1 MCKYNDKA
9 EQHCNDVWYEDQDK
23 IKSNVMTVRITDSE
37 QEIYI
42 KSKKAE
48 WVNLFKYLSNTT
60 MKDRKPETEIRR
72 IALMLAV
79 LTDLNTTW
87 KDKNTLSRSERK
99 EEETS

>member
-23 IKSNVMTVRITDSE
+23 IKNSVMTVRITDSE

-48 WVNLFKYLSNTT
+48 
-60 MKDRKPETEIRR
+60 
-72 IALMLAV
+72 
-79 LTDLNTTW
+79 
-87 KDKNTLSRSERK
+87 
-99 EEETS
+99 

>member
-1 MCKYNDKA
+1 
-9 EQHCNDVWYEDQDK
+9 
-23 IKSNVMTVRITDSE
+23 
-37 QEIYI
+37 
-42 KSKKAE
+42 
-48 WVNLFKYLSNTT
+48 